1 MDRNMVSR
9 FFSIGGNTGVMSLL
23 LIIFGSFFSF
33 IGLMSLLAGYVSE
46 ATLIFMLPGM
56 TMLTIGISTQKK
68 NGRFQ
73 FVGEQLDALFDSLE
87 SAALEAAFY
96 KLGVDKTQVSAIEP
110 LVVSGYV
117 FNNLPPMTE
126 AKLDARTGRWRSPM
140 GEVAIILFSEDMLY
154 SYKRTFSFIDPD
166 FKAEETDEYFY
177 KDVVSIATKAE
188 VQEVRVGRNTQS
200 IRYES
205 ITLSNSGGN
214 AVKCA
219 LYDTGSVERSLGAAR
234 NLIREKKR

>member
-1 MDRNMVSR
+1 MDRKMVSK
-9 FFSIGGNTGVMSLL
+9 FFAIGSNAGVASIL
-23 LIIFGSFFSF
+23 LIVLGSIFSWVGLVTLFS
-33 IGLMSLLAGYVSE
+33 GYVSV
-46 ATLIFMLPGM
+46 ATVTFLIPGIA
-56 TMLTIGISTQKK
+56 LLAIGISTRKR
-68 NGRFQ
+68 NGGVQ
-73 FVGEQLDALFDSLE
+73 VVGEQLDALFDSLE
-87 SAALEAAFY
+87 SAALDAAFY

-154 SYKRTFSFIDPD
+154 SYKRTFSFLDPD

-188 VQEVRVGRNTQS
+188 IQEVKVGRYTKS